1 MSKKETVPEN
11 VEPIEKKPK
20 KGDPVLLNKVLLGWD
35 KTVIQS
41 VDEDELGKRTRS
53 DMTIRS
59 AILSSLKF
67 GGAMAA
73 QEKTLSEKES
83 IRCDVL
89 GMKISNEESSG
100 CTLKPED
107 IVLIKK
113 LAKYRL
119 TSPELYWSLIRVI
132 DPTAQ
137 DE

>member
-1 MSKKETVPEN
+1 MSKSKEVPEN
-11 VEPIEKKPK
+11 VEPIEKKPR
-20 KGDPVLLNKVLLGWD
+20 KGDPILLNKVLLGWD
-35 KTVIQS
+35 KKVIQS
-41 VDEDELGKRTRS
+41 IDEDEEGKRTRN
-53 DMTIRS
+53 DMTVRS
-59 AILSSLKF
+59 AIANTLKF

-73 QEKTLSEKES
+73 SESKLSDNES

-89 GMKISNEESSG
+89 GLKVSNEENTG

-119 TSPELYWSLIRVI
+119 TSPELYWSLIRLV